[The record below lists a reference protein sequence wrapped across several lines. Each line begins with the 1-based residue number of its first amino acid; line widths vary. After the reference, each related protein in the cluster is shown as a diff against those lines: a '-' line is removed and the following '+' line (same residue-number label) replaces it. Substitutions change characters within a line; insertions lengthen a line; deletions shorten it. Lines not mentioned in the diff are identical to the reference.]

1 MTSALKTFLLVGTAA
16 LAVQLGAFAAHAGGA
31 EDLIAAQQA
40 AALADAGDSDPISE
54 AVEAAATEMAI
65 DTLLDDGDDE

>member
-31 EDLIAAQQA
+31 EDLIAAQV
-40 AALADAGDSDPISE
+40 AALADAGDSDLISE
-54 AVEAAATEMAI
+54 AVEAAAAEMVI
-65 DTLLDDGDDE
+65 DTLLSDGDDE

>member
-31 EDLIAAQQA
+31 EELIAAQQA

-54 AVEAAATEMAI
+54 AVEAAATEMVI
-65 DTLLDDGDDE
+65 DSLLGDGDDE

>member
-16 LAVQLGAFAAHAGGA
+16 LAVQLGAAHAGGA

-54 AVEAAATEMAI
+54 AVEAAATEMVI
-65 DTLLDDGDDE
+65 DTLLGDGDDD